1 MSLIGKRKG
10 RPTTRTQFESILNKF
25 LVFLKREIKFDYN
38 IPIILVDDV
47 DFCKNNKTFG
57 LMYPDKIVISIVNRH
72 PIDILRTVA
81 HELTHYRQHTKGVNG
96 SGHAGAPTENEAN
109 RLAGTIVRKF
119 GEKHPSLF
127 ATSAVMEARKKKKK
141 TLHSDYEHYPME
153 LT

>member
-10 RPTTRTQFESILNKF
+10 RPTTRSQFESILNKF
-25 LVFLKREIKFDYN
+25 LTFLKREIRFDYN

-81 HELTHYRQHTKGVNG
+81 HEYIHHKQQSEGKKLNG
-96 SGHAGAPTENEAN
+96 NAGSSSENEAN
-109 RLAGTIVRKF
+109 AKAGEIIRKY
-119 GEKHPSLF
+119 GNLHPELF
-127 ATSAVMEARKKKKK
+127 DLIPIR
-141 TLHSDYEHYPME
+141 
-153 LT
+153 

>member
-10 RPTTRTQFESILNKF
+10 RPTTRSQFEAILNKF
-25 LVFLKREIKFDYN
+25 LVFLKREIRFDYN

-81 HELTHYRQHTKGVNG
+81 HEYIHHKQQSEGKKLNG
-96 SGHAGAPTENEAN
+96 NAGSSSENEAN
-109 RLAGTIVRKF
+109 AKAGEILRKY
-119 GEKHPSLF
+119 GSLHPELF
-127 ATSAVMEARKKKKK
+127 DLIPIR
-141 TLHSDYEHYPME
+141 
-153 LT
+153 